1 MKTKHVSYIL
11 THPGFHFDEGKAIF
25 ILKEYGETEFPGIG
39 TARIVYDLAS
49 VVETENQ
56 LKNWSAEQLHDELG
70 ILCVGCLGERGAI
83 FDEHG
88 KTGSSRKS
96 AAMLVAEFL
105 AVTKKPELRD
115 TLRFVDY
122 YDQNGHN
129 AEQRL
134 LQNKAPGRHA
144 SALIFA
150 NDVRASLRDRHKS
163 ELFKQDEIMDWL
175 LEVIKVGAVVA
186 GQEQSNRN
194 FLSNEAQTNISAEQ
208 DSAANIFVVSSDK
221 ADLPRAAMYL
231 GASVVVIFKSDG
243 GIAIVSNK
251 KYDLTDVVVELR
263 KSEAAL
269 LGKPTETA
277 TDLSSERCE
286 SVPYVHFSTAGNIL
300 CDNAKRVVKNRIL
313 TPHSGVVEIVKKH
326 LKPK

>member
-1 MKTKHVSYIL
+1 
-11 THPGFHFDEGKAIF
+11 
-25 ILKEYGETEFPGIG
+25 
-39 TARIVYDLAS
+39 
-49 VVETENQ
+49 
-56 LKNWSAEQLHDELG
+56 
-70 ILCVGCLGERGAI
+70 
-83 FDEHG
+83 
-88 KTGSSRKS
+88 
-96 AAMLVAEFL
+96 MLVAEFL